1 MSSTETPE
9 DDMSTSP
16 ITATKADAIRDRFL
30 RIATERR
37 ADADAAEARG
47 DIATAASLR
56 TLAESQERMAAKR
69 YESMTIRAL

>member
-1 MSSTETPE
+1 MNA
-9 DDMSTSP
+9 SP

-30 RIATERR
+30 RIAAERR
-37 ADADAAEARG
+37 TDADAAEARG
-47 DIATAASLR
+47 DHATAENLR